1 MKTANDKIS
10 LFMSDD
16 IANATICPKCNA
28 SLEREYHSYFVA
40 IDEEGKLETLMMG
53 HDGGFF
59 CPNCPTV
66 VLDSQAVDELIANYA
81 QRADYAEG
89 EYVKYAVMGIADLDA
104 IPEEKKNLPLGD
116 DDNPIPF
123 IKFEPVSNKSQ
134 KRKEH
139 TVGRNAPCPCGSG
152 KKYKKCCM
160 GKNES

>member
-1 MKTANDKIS
+1 MKTANGKMIS
-10 LFMSDD
+10 FMSDD
-16 IANATICPKCNA
+16 IPNATICPRCNA

-40 IDEEGKLETLMMG
+40 IDEEGELETLMMG
-53 HDGGFF
+53 HNGGFF

-66 VLDSQAVDELIANYA
+66 VLDSRIVDELIESHA
-81 QRADYAEG
+81 QRAGYTEG

-123 IKFEPVSNKSQ
+123 IKLEPAPNKSQ
-134 KRKEH
+134 KRKKH
-139 TVGRNAPCPCGSG
+139 TVGRNDPCPCGSG

>member
-1 MKTANDKIS
+1 MS

-16 IANATICPKCNA
+16 ISNATICPRCNA
-28 SLEREYHSYFVA
+28 SLEREYHSYLVA
-40 IDEEGKLETLMMG
+40 IDDEGELETLMMG

-59 CPNCPTV
+59 CQDCPTV
-66 VLDSQAVDELIANYA
+66 VVDSLTVDELMESHA
-81 QRADYAEG
+81 QRVGYAEG
-89 EYVKYAVMGIADLDA
+89 EYVKYALMGIANLAA
-104 IPEEKKNLPLGD
+104 IPEEKKDIPLGG

-123 IKFEPVSNKSQ
+123 IKFEPGSNKSNRSQ
-134 KRKEH
+134 KRKER